1 VPVEIQH
8 EYVCFLAPLQFP
20 PHGSPWIYLRNVLL
34 VWSVIFHSAVGCV
47 LKKTHFFF
55 DVS

>member
-1 VPVEIQH
+1 
-8 EYVCFLAPLQFP
+8 
-20 PHGSPWIYLRNVLL
+20 LL

-55 DVS
+55 DVSWFNVTATLIYKPTGQGGSF